1 MLGGL
6 TGPLGAAAVDIG
18 LGALRAGG
26 TPPVGDMEGRPD
38 GRDGF
43 PLPGGTKRTLAENPN
58 VPPGGLDGGD
68 GWGIPMGNEG
78 GGG

>member
-6 TGPLGAAAVDIG
+6 GGPVGAAAVDIW
-18 LGALRAGG
+18 LGTLRAGG
-26 TPPVGDMEGRPD
+26 TPPVGDMEERPD

-68 GWGIPMGNEG
+68 GCGSSMGNEG
-78 GGG
+78 EGG